1 MKPSFLPPGVAN
13 RSLVFWDGRLNTAL
27 GRRPAAGPAGGR
39 AVDSLIPFQPTPR
52 GAAPARA
59 LRDYGKSSK
68 DSVAKVKAL
77 YVELDVKGAF
87 EAYVRAEELRGYHG
101 AHQPGEGPAARPL
114 PIPAQENL
122 PTQQVA
128 LRGLYS
134 GDRAST
140 DMLSN
145 YWTRI

>member
-39 AVDSLIPFQPTPR
+39 AFDSLIPFQPTPR

-87 EAYVRAEELRGYHG
+87 EAYEQKSYEDITGLINQEKVLPHG
-101 AHQPGEGPAARPL
+101 LFLFLLKKIYR
-114 PIPAQENL
+114 
-122 PTQQVA
+122 
-128 LRGLYS
+128 RS
-134 GDRAST
+134 K
-140 DMLSN
+140 
-145 YWTRI
+145 

>member
-87 EAYVRAEELRGYHG
+87 EAYEQKSYEDITGLINQEKVLPHG
-101 AHQPGEGPAARPL
+101 LFLFLLKKIYR
-114 PIPAQENL
+114 
-122 PTQQVA
+122 
-128 LRGLYS
+128 RS
-134 GDRAST
+134 K
-140 DMLSN
+140 
-145 YWTRI
+145 

>member
-27 GRRPAAGPAGGR
+27 GRRPAAGPEGGR

-87 EAYVRAEELRGYHG
+87 EAYEQKSYEDITGLINQEKVLPHG
-101 AHQPGEGPAARPL
+101 LFLFLLKKIYR
-114 PIPAQENL
+114 
-122 PTQQVA
+122 
-128 LRGLYS
+128 RS
-134 GDRAST
+134 K
-140 DMLSN
+140 
-145 YWTRI
+145 